1 MKMKN
6 AEKYPV
12 KRKSAEYS
20 FTLLEVIIATG
31 LLVAVVLQVAGG
43 QGSLLEITDYS
54 KKATEATWLAKR
66 VMSRVEANYMNYP
79 LKDLDE
85 TRIKEAA
92 FDDFK
97 DTNDNDFKY
106 SLTIEEWKLP
116 LIDFL
121 TGGGGKSDE
130 EKEEDKDNGKADSAI
145 SGIPG
150 LETMV
155 NQIFDGHMMKTAH
168 VEVSWPEGARRNSVS
183 LIYLLTNQKKLDEYL
198 LTKVNTWDQI
208 RKKMDPNAPKEN
220 TPPPPQ
226 IDPLTGLPIQPSGGG
241 NTNTQGGVSGS
252 GSTSGTGTGTG
263 TGSGTTVTPG
273 AGTGTLP
280 SGTPP

>member
-1 MKMKN
+1 MKN
-6 AEKYPV
+6 AEKFPV
-12 KRKSAEYS
+12 KRKAAEYS

-66 VMSRVEANYMNYP
+66 VMSRVEANYMNYA
-79 LKDLDE
+79 LKDLE
-85 TRIKEAA
+85 GTPIKEMA
-92 FDDFK
+92 FDDLK
-97 DTNDNDFKY
+97 DNNDNDFKY

-121 TGGGGKSDE
+121 TGGGGKSEE
-130 EKEEDKDNGKADSAI
+130 EKEEDKDNGKAESSI

-183 LIYLLTNQKKLDEYL
+183 LIYLLTNQKKLDDYL

-208 RKKMDPNAPKEN
+208 RKKMDPNAPKDQVPV
-220 TPPPPQ
+220 TPQ
-226 IDPLTGLPIQPSGGG
+226 VDSNGQPITTPSGG
-241 NTNTQGGVSGS
+241 NPITNPP
-252 GSTSGTGTGTG
+252 GTGAG
-263 TGSGTTVTPG
+263 TVTPSNSGPGGG
-273 AGTGTLP
+273 AGTGST
-280 SGTPP
+280 GTPIR